1 MARLAPIAAVL
12 AMAAVACAGE
22 SDRPASARS
31 VEVAQVAAS
40 PREEGPS
47 ALKDMLDQR
56 LPRPLVD
63 PGEVISGGPPPD
75 GIPAIDKPRFER
87 AGDVDW
93 IDEDEPVLAFELDGE
108 ARAYPVQILTWHEIV
123 NDTVAGVPV
132 AITYCPLCNSAVA
145 FERRLG
151 NRVLEFGTSGR
162 LYRSALIMYDRQ
174 TESLWA
180 HFTGQAVAGR
190 LTGEHLRYHPV
201 STVGWSDFRS
211 AHPDALVLSR
221 QTGFERDYGRN
232 PYPGYDDVDTSPFL
246 FEGEVDG
253 RLAAKTRM
261 VGLEVDGKAV
271 AVPLEALRRQRLVAV
286 EVAGRH
292 LVVWWKPGTA
302 SALDSS
308 QLAEGQDVGA
318 TGVFDPILEG
328 RRLSF
333 RALGDAFEDAE
344 TNSTWDILGRATT
357 GPLAGKAL
365 TAVPHVDTF
374 WFAWAAYR
382 PETTIVSR

>member
-1 MARLAPIAAVL
+1 MVRLAAIAAVL
-12 AMAAVACAGE
+12 VMAAAACAGD
-22 SDRPASARS
+22 SGRRALARS
-31 VEVAQVAAS
+31 VEVAQVAAT

-75 GIPAIDKPRFER
+75 GIPPVDKPRFER
-87 AGDVDW
+87 AGDVEW

-108 ARAYPVQILTWHEIV
+108 TRAYPVQILTWHEIV

-180 HFTGQAVAGR
+180 HFTGQAVAGH
-190 LTGEHLRYHPV
+190 LTGEHLRSHPV

-271 AVPLEALRRQRLVAV
+271 AVPLE
-286 EVAGRH
+286 
-292 LVVWWKPGTA
+292 
-302 SALDSS
+302 
-308 QLAEGQDVGA
+308 
-318 TGVFDPILEG
+318 
-328 RRLSF
+328 
-333 RALGDAFEDAE
+333 
-344 TNSTWDILGRATT
+344 
-357 GPLAGKAL
+357 
-365 TAVPHVDTF
+365 
-374 WFAWAAYR
+374 
-382 PETTIVSR
+382 